1 MERAESKEL
10 FKHPSHPYTQAL
22 LSAVPIPSID
32 YHVERIVLEGDVP
45 SPINPAPG
53 CRFAGRCRFC
63 QEKCHLET
71 PELKDIGN
79 DHMVSC
85 HFIGNFKS

>member
-1 MERAESKEL
+1 MEMYVLKISVHCRKE
-10 FKHPSHPYTQAL
+10 
-22 LSAVPIPSID
+22 
-32 YHVERIVLEGDVP
+32 DVP